1 MRPTNS
7 LDPYQVN
14 KKVKKNGQQVNN
26 NNNKS
31 PTCASRGTLGTG
43 FVDSHQFQGRFL
55 RLVLMEMDSLG
66 VGSLQVYKKGKV
78 RLQDVEH
85 MNRLRLR
92 CDRSIGRNDWSL
104 LGAHVCSAIEACKQ
118 AGRLASM

>member
-1 MRPTNS
+1 M
-7 LDPYQVN
+7 
-14 KKVKKNGQQVNN
+14 
-26 NNNKS
+26 
-31 PTCASRGTLGTG
+31 
-43 FVDSHQFQGRFL
+43 DSHQFQGRFL
-55 RLVLMEMDSLG
+55 RLLLMEMNSLN
-66 VGSLQVYKKGKV
+66 VGSLQVYKKDKV

-118 AGRLASM
+118 AGWQACEGNATSLVYTTCWCVLPVSERMCDVSLYG